1 MKKSILIASLT
12 ALALGFAT
20 AQDVRID
27 QGDPSAV
34 LVQWVSLL
42 PQEVQLDA
50 LNPQQARLL
59 YDALSGLSYAFTP
72 AQAEEV
78 VQAIRQ
84 TLPQDEVQAL
94 ERAAA
99 QIASL
104 SGSDKEALVYF
115 SGAEFEDSLRTA
127 LAQLSVAVTPDYP
140 SE

>member
-12 ALALGFAT
+12 ALALSFAT

-50 LNPQQARLL
+50 LSQGQARLL

-72 AQAEEV
+72 AQAQEV

-84 TLPQDEVQAL
+84 ALPQDEVQAL

-99 QIASL
+99 QTASL
-104 SGSDKEALVYF
+104 SDSDKEALVYF
-115 SGAEFEDSLRTA
+115 SGAQFEDSLRTA
-127 LAQLSVAVTPDYP
+127 LAQLSVAVTPDY
-140 SE
+140 SGE

>member
-59 YDALSGLSYAFTP
+59 YDALSGLSYVFTP

-84 TLPQDEVQAL
+84 ALPQDEVQAL